1 MCAGLFYYFKKVL
14 CGKKKTNFYTR
25 EHGNRRNNLMISLNS
40 LIGKLGSLSS
50 RLFKANYKQKNSYF
64 LELFFEEK
72 NIKLTFNGFLGYKI
86 LIMVLFSLAGMVVL
100 SNTVISILLAISG
113 GILGF
118 WIPDIFLRG
127 YNNRR
132 LEKLND
138 DLPYVIDL
146 LYISTLSG
154 QNIYNSIKIIIEKYK
169 GNIGTELKKFL
180 KDIDFGIGKFEAFK
194 NFISRN
200 DTENFKNLLFILL
213 QAEKYGSSISEI
225 LNQKSEQ
232 IKFDEAQNFE
242 KKSRKI
248 SVFIIFPLVFLIL
261 PAFILLVGGPLIF
274 SFGGSFLFS

>member
-1 MCAGLFYYFKKVL
+1 M
-14 CGKKKTNFYTR
+14 NFYTGKQ
-25 EHGNRRNNLMISLNS
+25 GNKKNNLIIFLNS
-40 LIGKLGSLSS
+40 LTGKLGSLFS
-50 RLFKANYKQKNSYF
+50 RFFKTDYKQKNSYF

-72 NIKLTFNGFLGYKI
+72 NIEITFNVFLGYKI
-86 LIMVLFSLAGMVVL
+86 LIMILFSLAGMFVSSSIV
-100 SNTVISILLAISG
+100 TSILLTVSG

-118 WIPDIFLRG
+118 WIPDIFLRR
-127 YNNRR
+127 YNSRR
-132 LEKLND
+132 LEKLNN

-154 QNIYNSIKIIIEKYK
+154 QNIYNSIRIIIEKYK
-169 GNIGTELKKFL
+169 GNIGIELKKIL

-200 DTENFKNLLFILL
+200 DTENLKNLLFILL

-232 IKFDEAQNFE
+232 IKFEEAQNFE

-274 SFGGSFLFS
+274 SVGGSFLFS